1 MLDSLRVFAKSWPGK
16 IMGACLL
23 VGLAGFGINNVITDL
38 GSNTVARVGSEEIN
52 SREFLRAYQN
62 QLNQVAQQ
70 LGSMPTAQDAVS
82 LGIPSTVLQ
91 NLAQD
96 AALDQLASSFGLGVS
111 QQKLSE
117 MLRED
122 SSFQN
127 ALGAF
132 DADSFRQVL
141 QMSGLTEAEYFEDQ
155 SDAARRQQLILS
167 LFGDT
172 KLPET
177 AASLIN
183 RYVADQR
190 TIEYFTLGETNI
202 ETPAAPTE
210 EELAAY
216 LAEHQAEFRTVETR
230 NVQMLRLSVAD
241 LAASRA
247 GAITEDAI
255 SAEYERT
262 KATLTK
268 PERRTIQQVVLN
280 DEQVAAFE
288 AGLAAGTPFET
299 LVADAGL
306 TATDLGT
313 LAQSEIN
320 DAGLATAAFGLAQ
333 GAFVVIDGVAGKRAV
348 HVSAIEAG
356 GVPALDEVRDQVAE
370 NLAQAEARND
380 IADVQDEIEE
390 LRAAFTPLT
399 EIAERYGLDLY
410 EADVTAS
417 GAELTVLPDLATE
430 DAPRVTQAIF
440 KAEQGALTAA
450 VPLAGNGNLWFDVT
464 AIEPARDQTLDE
476 VHEQLIATMTNER
489 VNNAIMAAQAEAVK
503 RLDNGEAL
511 ADVAASYNVFPQ
523 LSAPFTRF
531 GSEDGTIDGAV
542 ASAAF
547 AGDASHHGSAV
558 SQSGEFIVFEVTDL
572 TEPAAPLEASAST
585 TLENEARIG
594 IYGDFVTAIRD
605 DARMVINQ
613 QTLQQVLALNTGL

>member
-16 IMGACLL
+16 VMGACLL
-23 VGLAGFGINNVITDL
+23 VGLAGFGINNVIADL
-38 GSNTVARVGSEEIN
+38 GSNTVARVGNEDIN
-52 SREFLRAYQN
+52 SREFMRAYQS

-70 LGSMPTAQDAVS
+70 LGSVPTAQDAVA

-111 QQKLSE
+111 QKKLSE

-122 SSFQN
+122 PSFQN

-132 DADSFRQVL
+132 NADSFRQVL
-141 QMSGLTEAEYFEDQ
+141 QASGLTEAEYFEDQ

-172 KLPET
+172 KLPDT

-190 TIEYFTLGETNI
+190 TIEYFALGETNI

-210 EELAAY
+210 AELAAY
-216 LAEHQAEFRTVETR
+216 LTEHQAEFRTVETR
-230 NVQMLRLSVAD
+230 KVQMLRLSAAD
-241 LAASRA
+241 LAQTKV
-247 GAITEDAI
+247 GEITDDAI
-255 SAEYERT
+255 AAEYERT
-262 KATLTK
+262 KATLSK

-306 TATDLGT
+306 TPTDLGT
-313 LAQSEIN
+313 LAQADVT
-320 DAGLATAAFGLAQ
+320 DASLATAAFGLAD

-356 GVPALDEVRDQVAE
+356 GVPSLDEVRDQIAE
-370 NLAQAEARND
+370 NLALAEARNEL
-380 IADVQDEIEE
+380 ADVQDQIEE
-390 LRAAFTPLT
+390 LRAAFRPLT
-399 EIAERYGLDLY
+399 EIAERFKLDLY
-410 EADVTAS
+410 EADVTS
-417 GAELTVLPDLATE
+417 GGTELTVIPDLATE
-430 DAPRVTQAIF
+430 DVPRVSQAIF

-450 VPLAGNGNLWFDVT
+450 IPLAGNGNLWFDLN

-476 VHEQLIATMTNER
+476 VRDQLTATMTTER
-489 VNNAIMAAQAEAVK
+489 VNDAIMAAQAEAVK
-503 RLDNGEAL
+503 RLDNGEAI

-531 GSEDGTIDGAV
+531 GSEDGTIDAKV
-542 ASAAF
+542 AEAAF
-547 AGDASHHGSAV
+547 GGDASHHGSAV
-558 SQSGEFIVFEVTDL
+558 SQSGEFVVFQVTDL
-572 TEPAAPLEASAST
+572 TEPAAPLEASASA
-585 TLENEARIG
+585 TLENEARVG
-594 IYGDFVTAIRD
+594 IYGDFVTAVRD
-605 DARMVINQ
+605 DARMTINQ
-613 QTLQQVLALNTGL
+613 QALQQVLALNTGL

>member
-23 VGLAGFGINNVITDL
+23 VGLAGFGINNVIADL
-38 GSNTVARVGSEEIN
+38 GSNTVARVGNEDIN
-52 SREFLRAYQN
+52 SREFLRAYQS

-70 LGSMPTAQDAVS
+70 FGSMPTPQEAMS
-82 LGIPSTVLQ
+82 LGIPATVLQ

-96 AALDQLASSFGLGVS
+96 AALNQLASNFGLGVS
-111 QQKLSE
+111 QKKLSE

-122 SSFQN
+122 PSFQN
-127 ALGAF
+127 ALGTF
-132 DADSFRQVL
+132 NADNFRQVL
-141 QMSGLTEAEYFEDQ
+141 QASGLTEAEYFDDQ
-155 SDAARRQQLILS
+155 SNAARRQQLILS

-190 TIEYFTLGETNI
+190 TIEYFTLGETNV

-210 EELAAY
+210 DELKAY

-230 NVQMLRLSVAD
+230 KVQMLRLSAAD
-241 LAASRA
+241 LAQTKI
-247 GAITEDAI
+247 GDITDDAI
-255 SAEYERT
+255 AAEYERT

-299 LVADAGL
+299 LVSEAGL
-306 TATDLGT
+306 TATDLGSLT
-313 LAQSEIN
+313 QAEIN
-320 DAGLATAAFGLAQ
+320 DAGLASAAFGLDQ
-333 GAFVVIDGVAGKRAV
+333 GAFVVIDGVAGKRAI

-356 GVPALDEVRDQVAE
+356 GVPARDEVRDQIAE
-370 NLAQAEARND
+370 NLALAAARNEL
-380 IADVQDEIEE
+380 ADVQDQIEE
-390 LRAAFTPLT
+390 LRAAFRPLT
-399 EIAERYGLDLY
+399 EIAERFKLDLY
-410 EADVTAS
+410 EADVTS
-417 GAELTVLPDLATE
+417 GGTELSVIPDLATE

-450 VPLAGNGNLWFDVT
+450 IPLSGNANLWFDLN

-476 VHEQLIATMTNER
+476 VREQLTTTMTTER
-489 VNNAIMAAQAEAVK
+489 VNNAIIAAQAEAVK
-503 RLDNGEAL
+503 RLDAGEAI

-531 GSEDGTIDGAV
+531 GSEDGTIDGAL

-558 SQSGEFIVFEVTDL
+558 TQSGEFVVFQVTEL
-572 TEPAAPLEASAST
+572 TEATAPLEASAAA

-594 IYGDFVTAIRD
+594 IYGDFVTAVRD
-605 DARMVINQ
+605 DARMTINQ
-613 QTLQQVLALNTGL
+613 QTLQQVLAVNTGL

>member
-38 GSNTVARVGSEEIN
+38 GSNTVARVGDEEIN
-52 SREFLRAYQN
+52 SREFLRAYQS

-82 LGIPSTVLQ
+82 LGIPSMVLQ

-96 AALDQLASSFGLGVS
+96 AALDQLANGFGLGVS
-111 QQKLSE
+111 QTKLSE

-122 SSFQN
+122 PSFQN

-132 DADSFRQVL
+132 SPDSFRQVL

-172 KLPET
+172 KLPEA

-210 EELAAY
+210 AELAAY
-216 LAEHQAEFRTVETR
+216 LTEHQAEFRTVETR
-230 NVQMLRLSVAD
+230 KVQMLRLSVAD
-241 LAASRA
+241 LAASRVA
-247 GAITEDAI
+247 AISEDAI
-255 SAEYERT
+255 AAEYERT

-268 PERRTIQQVVLN
+268 AERRTIQQVVLN
-280 DEQVAAFE
+280 AEQVTAFE

-299 LVADAGL
+299 LLTNAGL

-313 LAQSEIN
+313 LAQADVT
-320 DAGLATAAFGLAQ
+320 DAGLAAAAFGLAE

-356 GVPALDEVRDQVAE
+356 GVPDLVDVRDQIA
-370 NLAQAEARND
+370 NTLAQAEARND

-390 LRAAFTPLT
+390 LRAAFKPLT

-417 GAELTVLPDLATE
+417 GAELTVIPDLATE
-430 DAPRVTQAIF
+430 DGPRVTQAIF

-450 VPLAGNGNLWFDVT
+450 MPLAGNGNLWFDLT

-476 VHEQLIATMTNER
+476 VREQLAATMTNER
-489 VNNAIMAAQAEAVK
+489 VNNAILAAQADAVK
-503 RLDNGEAL
+503 RLVL
-511 ADVAASYNVFPQ
+511 
-523 LSAPFTRF
+523 LS
-531 GSEDGTIDGAV
+531 
-542 ASAAF
+542 
-547 AGDASHHGSAV
+547 
-558 SQSGEFIVFEVTDL
+558 
-572 TEPAAPLEASAST
+572 
-585 TLENEARIG
+585 
-594 IYGDFVTAIRD
+594 
-605 DARMVINQ
+605 
-613 QTLQQVLALNTGL
+613 

>member
-1 MLDSLRVFAKSWPGK
+1 
-16 IMGACLL
+16 MGACLL

-38 GSNTVARVGSEEIN
+38 GSNTVARVGDEEID

-70 LGSMPTAQDAVS
+70 LGSVPTAQDAVN
-82 LGIPSTVLQ
+82 LGIPSMVLQ

-96 AALDQLASSFGLGVS
+96 AALDQLASGFGLGVS

-117 MLRED
+117 MLRKD
-122 SSFQN
+122 PSFQN

-132 DADSFRQVL
+132 SPDSFRQVL

-167 LFGDT
+167 LFGDA

-177 AASLIN
+177 ASSLIN
-183 RYVADQR
+183 RYVGDQR
-190 TIEYFTLGETNI
+190 TIEYFTLSETNI
-202 ETPAAPTE
+202 ETPPAPTE

-216 LAEHQAEFRTVETR
+216 LSEHQAEFRTVETR
-230 NVQMLRLSVAD
+230 KVQMLRLSAAE
-241 LAASRA
+241 LAA
-247 GAITEDAI
+247 TKTFPEDAI
-255 SAEYERT
+255 AAEYERT
-262 KATLTK
+262 KATLSK

-280 DEQVAAFE
+280 EEQVAAFE

-299 LVADAGL
+299 LVSEAGL
-306 TATDLGT
+306 TPTDLGT
-313 LAQSEIN
+313 LGQADIN
-320 DAGLATAAFGLAQ
+320 DAGLARAAFGLAE
-333 GAFVVIDGVAGKRAV
+333 GEFVVIDGVAGKRAV

-356 GVPALDEVRDQVAE
+356 GVPSLDEVRDQVSE
-370 NLAQAEARND
+370 KLALAEARSELAD
-380 IADVQDEIEE
+380 IQDQIEE
-390 LRAAFTPLT
+390 LRAAFRPLT
-399 EIAERYGLDLY
+399 EIAERYNLDLY
-410 EADVTAS
+410 EADVTA
-417 GAELTVLPDLATE
+417 GANGLDVLPELAAE
-430 DAPRVTQAIF
+430 DASRVSQAIF
-440 KAEQGALTAA
+440 KAEQGGLTPGI
-450 VPLAGNGNLWFDVT
+450 PLAGNGTLWFDLT

-476 VHEQLIATMTNER
+476 VRDTLAETITTER
-489 VNNAIMAAQAEAVK
+489 VNDAILAAQAEAVE
-503 RLDNGEAL
+503 RLDKGEAL

-523 LSAPFTRF
+523 ISPPFSRF

-547 AGDASHHGSAV
+547 AGDADHHGSAV
-558 SQSGEFIVFEVTDL
+558 SQSGEFVVFQVTDV
-572 TEPAAPLEASAST
+572 TEAEGPLEASASA

-594 IYGDFVTAIRD
+594 LYGDFVTAVRD

>member
-476 VHEQLIATMTNER
+476 VREQLIATMTNER